1 MPPLAAT
8 LTTDIEAAARFGGDG
23 TGVTRLAWT
32 PELRQ
37 VMDWL
42 TEQLTELGLEVEVDP
57 AGNLIGKWQV
67 GTGKA
72 IAVGSHL
79 DTVSTGGRY
88 DGALGVLSGL
98 QAIRLL
104 KERGVEPGKPLWL
117 ISFMDEEG
125 ARFGAALFGSRAFV
139 GKDLAEL
146 GERRDT
152 DGVSLREAMSS
163 FGLDFDGVPGA
174 RRVGELAGYLE
185 LHIEQG
191 PVLETEGIEIG
202 IVTGI
207 VGLIGFRV
215 RFTGEAN
222 HAGTTPMRLRRDAL
236 CGAAAAVLALRD
248 AGRARDDITT
258 NVGIISAEP
267 GGFNVVP
274 GAAEFTIDIRSA
286 TDEGYAMLEPMVRDT
301 LAGIAADEGLEV
313 EITESYRLEPLPMT
327 SEMVEVLEQAAV
339 AEGASNMRLPSGAG
353 HDAMEVGRHTP
364 VGMLFVP
371 SRKGISHSP
380 EEYTEPEHCE
390 LGARVLARA
399 LEALVS

>member
-1 MPPLAAT
+1 LAAT
-8 LTTDIEAAARFGGDG
+8 LTTDIEAAARFGGEG

-42 TEQLTELGLEVEVDP
+42 TEQLTALGLEVEIDP
-57 AGNLIGKWQV
+57 AGNLIGKWQA
-67 GTGKA
+67 GTGKP

-79 DTVSTGGRY
+79 DTVPTGGRY

-104 KERGVEPGKPLWL
+104 KERGVEPSRPLWL

-139 GKDLAEL
+139 GKDLADL
-146 GERRDT
+146 AERRDS
-152 DGVSLREAMSS
+152 DGVSLPEAMSR
-163 FGLDFDGVPGA
+163 FGLDFAGVSDA

-191 PVLETEGIEIG
+191 PVLETEGVEIG

-207 VGLIGFRV
+207 VGLIGFRA

-248 AGRARDDITT
+248 AGRARGDITT

-274 GAAEFTIDIRSA
+274 GAAEFTIDVRSA
-286 TDEGYAMLEPMVRDT
+286 TGEGYSMLEPMVRDT
-301 LAGIAADEGLEV
+301 LARIAADEGLEV

-327 SEMVEVLEQAAV
+327 PEMVDVLAQAAV

-353 HDAMEVGRHTP
+353 HDAMEVGRHVP

-380 EEYTEPEHCE
+380 DEYTEPEHCE